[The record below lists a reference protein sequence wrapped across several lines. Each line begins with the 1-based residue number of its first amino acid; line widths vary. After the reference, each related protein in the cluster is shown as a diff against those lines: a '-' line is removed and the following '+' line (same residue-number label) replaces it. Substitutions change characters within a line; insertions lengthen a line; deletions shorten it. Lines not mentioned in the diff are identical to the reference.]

1 MYTELVALHI
11 IISRP
16 DNCRAGC
23 KMQVA
28 VVLHSNLGKSERMLA
43 QPSPA
48 QQSEDGVEAVL
59 LLPRV
64 LALLG
69 AGRHFQPDRH
79 HGLPLL
85 LRWTN
90 FLLGRLEN

>member
-1 MYTELVALHI
+1 MREV
-11 IISRP
+11 SVGP
-16 DNCRAGC
+16 
-23 KMQVA
+23 
-28 VVLHSNLGKSERMLA
+28 A
-43 QPSPA
+43 QPS
-48 QQSEDGVEAVL
+48 QSEDGVEAVL

-69 AGRHFQPDRH
+69 AGRHLQPNRH

>member
-1 MYTELVALHI
+1 MLV
-11 IISRP
+11 
-16 DNCRAGC
+16 
-23 KMQVA
+23 
-28 VVLHSNLGKSERMLA
+28 
-43 QPSPA
+43 QPS
-48 QQSEDGVEAVL
+48 QSEEDGVEAVL

-69 AGRHFQPDRH
+69 AGRHLQPDRH